1 MQSKIFCFTVYEVNM
16 KPNRLLLQSNL
27 VWKMIHHDHSS
38 YNEYIYAVL
47 KWVFFFHGHCE
58 KEK

>member
-1 MQSKIFCFTVYEVNM
+1 
-16 KPNRLLLQSNL
+16 

-58 KEK
+58 QEK